1 MSESLRTK
9 LPEALSKLSPADA
22 AWANNFSGG
31 ADSMTPAL
39 VHQAPEALREVII
52 NSYNDALV
60 PILGSLA
67 PLAIFSALVVCFVRP
82 EKLKE
87 TLD

>member
-1 MSESLRTK
+1 MQTK

-22 AWANNFSGG
+22 AWAKNFSGG